1 MFGNQLAAR
10 GDSAPLPESVLWW
23 LSERFVTEADLQEA
37 LSALEL
43 SILQNVSRKLQRGEE
58 MGQED
63 VLDSTGDAVNSVTP
77 EVRGVGGVK
86 LWREASG

>member
-1 MFGNQLAAR
+1 MYGNKLTAR
-10 GDSAPLPESVLWW
+10 GDSAPLPEFVLRW
-23 LSERFVTEADLQEA
+23 LSERFVTEDHLREA

-58 MGQED
+58 TGQEK
-63 VLDSTGDAVNSVTP
+63 VLDLTRDAVNAVTP

-86 LWREASG
+86 L